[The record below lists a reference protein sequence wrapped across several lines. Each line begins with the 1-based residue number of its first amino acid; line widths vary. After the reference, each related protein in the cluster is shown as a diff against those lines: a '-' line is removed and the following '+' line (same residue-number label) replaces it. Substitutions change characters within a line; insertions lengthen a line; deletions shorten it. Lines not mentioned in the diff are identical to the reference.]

1 MANFNKFNM
10 ILSRLLFILVLLTMS
25 AQALCEAYI
34 HHHERQHGIPH
45 NLLRAISRIESGRNV
60 AGQGTVAWPWTINAN
75 GKPYVLNTKAEAIAK
90 VRELRS
96 KGITSIDVGCMQ
108 INLKHHPGAF
118 ASLEEAFDPQKNIA
132 YAAQFLK
139 EKMAA
144 QGNWQNAV
152 AHYHSASTAHNQP
165 YKNKVLAV
173 WQQFGNSIAPMA
185 AQPLNTIFNI
195 NKPKVVNTHFIGSNG
210 RKMPI
215 NIKFNHYTGMRPP
228 PPPSRPTAVI
238 RTPGSLVN
246 TNLTTGNGAKIYRAN
261 TSLNSKRVILP
272 LTTIRRANVRQA
284 PNL

>member
-1 MANFNKFNM
+1 MNFIKL
-10 ILSRLLFILVLLTMS
+10 ILILVVHTS
-25 AQALCEAYI
+25 VAQALCEAYI
-34 HHHERQHGIPH
+34 HHFERQHGIPH
-45 NLLRAISRIESGRNV
+45 NLLRAISRIESGRNI

-108 INLKHHPGAF
+108 INLRHHPGAF

-139 EKMAA
+139 EKMET

-152 AHYHSASTAHNQP
+152 AHYHSASSIHNQP
-165 YKNKVLAV
+165 YKNKVMAV

-185 AQPLNTIFNI
+185 AQPLNTLFNI

-210 RKMPI
+210 RRMPV
-215 NIKFNHYTGMRPP
+215 NIKFNHYTGLKHPKQQEP
-228 PPPSRPTAVI
+228 EVVV

-246 TNLTTGNGAKIYRAN
+246 TSLTTGNNDAKIYRAN

-272 LTTIRRANVRQA
+272 LTTIRRANIKL
-284 PNL
+284 PPTL